1 MLQVGKHNNV
11 AFSAT
16 KNDKGTLVI
25 NAKVIEAQEEDFN
38 LDEVTT
44 ETESEQAQNF
54 LIFPLQLK
62 GYVDGQ
68 LVEERPVKYVVEDI
82 KNLRTML
89 TYILSNYTTTDNIEW
104 DLYKGSDITTEN
116 QKTALV
122 TVEGLKV
129 VYDNLVEQFI
139 NQMKEF
145 AHDDKLF
152 RIILVRSSK
161 KSHYPKLRDKYLN
174 TVPFMESMDIPE
186 AQSKLAFS
194 KSEIER
200 GLNDGTPIEA
210 DSAKKEDETLADSGL

>member
-1 MLQVGKHNNV
+1 MLNVGKHNNV

-16 KNDKGTLVI
+16 KNEKGTLVI
-25 NAKVIEAQEEDFN
+25 NAKVVEEDVDFN

-44 ETESEQAQNF
+44 ETESEASQNF
-54 LIFPLQLK
+54 LVFPLQLK

-68 LVEERPVKYVVEDI
+68 LVDERPVKNIVEDI

-89 TYILSNYTTTDNIEW
+89 TYILSQYTTTDNIEW

-116 QKTALV
+116 QKDALA
-122 TVEGLKV
+122 TTEGLKV
-129 VYDNLVEQFI
+129 VYDNLVDQFVA
-139 NQMKEF
+139 QMKDF
-145 AHDDKLF
+145 ADDSKLF

-174 TVPFMESMDIPE
+174 SAPFMESMDIPE

-200 GLNDGTPIEA
+200 GMNDGTPVES
-210 DSAKKEDETLADSGL
+210 DVTKKEESLADSGL